1 MIRDYGQAASDLQ
14 RLISVLENQ
23 SGDKAKESASQDSA
37 NGRKQEL
44 RNAYRRMPL
53 MEEEAKKG
61 IPLNF
66 YLIL

>member
-23 SGDKAKESASQDSA
+23 SGDKAKEPNSQGSST
-37 NGRKQEL
+37 GRTQEL
-44 RNAYRRMPL
+44 RNAYRHMPL

-61 IPLNF
+61 IPFNF
-66 YLIL
+66 YIIL